1 MLLIVFRRAK
11 MAEDEPRCE
20 QLRIENFELKGRLRA
35 SKEIQTIGLQEL
47 EKLKAEKSALL
58 KRRVSPPFYFQQISS

>member
-1 MLLIVFRRAK
+1 